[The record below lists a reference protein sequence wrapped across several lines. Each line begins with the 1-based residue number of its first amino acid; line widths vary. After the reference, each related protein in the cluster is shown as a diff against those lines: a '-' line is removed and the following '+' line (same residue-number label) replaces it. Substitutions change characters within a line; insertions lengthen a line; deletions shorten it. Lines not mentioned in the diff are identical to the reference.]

1 MGINKFDN
9 HTTDTAN
16 PGFMD
21 ELSPRMSTLL
31 DQKNASNKSTPLSH
45 VAAHDSTNEPNDS
58 EGNQLGLRT
67 WKRLARLKQNSEE
80 YMHAPTL
87 GKHALVVEG
96 EDETEQACKKMQISN
111 GDCNLLAETA
121 KQSRQYQ

>member
-9 HTTDTAN
+9 HTTGTAN

-21 ELSPRMSTLL
+21 ELSPRMSTFL
-31 DQKNASNKSTPLSH
+31 DQENASDKSTLLSH
-45 VAAHDSTNEPNDS
+45 VAAHDSTNEPSDS

-67 WKRLARLKQNSEE
+67 WKRLACLKQNSEE
-80 YMHAPTL
+80 YMLAPTL

-96 EDETEQACKKMQISN
+96 EDETEQAFKKMQISN